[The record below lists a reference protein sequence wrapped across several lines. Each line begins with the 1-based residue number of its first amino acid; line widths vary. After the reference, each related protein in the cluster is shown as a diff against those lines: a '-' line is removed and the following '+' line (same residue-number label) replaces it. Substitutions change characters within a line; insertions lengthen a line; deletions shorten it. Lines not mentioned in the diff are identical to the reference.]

1 MRLRLPVIILLT
13 AGCCQHIIDSMKSD
27 QAQTDFGHVVD
38 VLVKNV
44 RDLLDSSNAA
54 DRVRAVHHLATGIGA
69 LERRVL
75 LDAQA
80 AGVTWAEI
88 GAVYGVSRQ
97 AAHRRFSD
105 ETVVPSDYFDA
116 LLEELDTEPEVVP
129 SLARRTSSKS
139 LRSNSI
145 GLAGSDGSFKPSSGC
160 GTTT

>member
-1 MRLRLPVIILLT
+1 MVTADSGGAAPEALSVIILLT
-13 AGCCQHIIDSMKSD
+13 SGVCQHIIDSMPSD

-44 RDLLDSSNAA
+44 RDLLDSANPAG
-54 DRVRAVHHLATGIGA
+54 RVQAVHHLATGIGA

-88 GAVYGVSRQ
+88 GAIYGVSRQ

-105 ETVVPSDYFDA
+105 ETVVPNDYFDA
-116 LLEELDTEPEVVP
+116 LLRELDPEPEIVP
-129 SLARRTSSKS
+129 SLARAAAR
-139 LRSNSI
+139 RQ
-145 GLAGSDGSFKPSSGC
+145 AHAAQ
-160 GTTT
+160 